1 MRGPANVQTIVW
13 LERLHTNPVGIPS
26 GGSHSRARGCEPLCV
41 RALRGRCVIASLV
54 FRRRSRPVRRLLFFF
69 FVVVVIFIAIV
80 DDNNHNLG
88 MYGLMRF
95 EPAFCLGPALL
106 LLQLLLLLL
115 LLLLLVVLLLVLLF
129 IVFFCLL
136 LFYYYYYYYYY

>member
-1 MRGPANVQTIVW
+1 MRGPADARTMVW
-13 LERLHTNPVGIPS
+13 LERSRTSSAGIPS
-26 GGSHSRARGCEPLCV
+26 GASLSRARGCAPLCA
-41 RALRGRCVIASLV
+41 RALRGWCVIAPLV